1 VTYAVAGGGGSDLIL
16 AHGVG
21 SRQDLPLPFSYAL
34 TGAVLALA
42 VSFGVLA
49 FRWRTSKLSGADSG
63 RNLAGSLGEFA
74 DSAELRW
81 FLRLFGLAVAGFV
94 AWCLLA
100 GPDLAKNPA
109 PYFIYV
115 LFWVGLVPASL
126 LFGPIWRLINPLRTL
141 HLVFCKLLRLDP
153 DDPPFDLP
161 RWVGN
166 WPATIGLA
174 SFVWMELCAKN
185 RDSTGTLTTYVSLYA
200 GANLL
205 GAMAYGRRWFTQCD
219 GFEVFSAL
227 IGRLSVLGRR
237 SDGAVVLRNPLDNLD
252 ATPQLPGLVPMLGVM
267 LGSTAFDS
275 FTSTTWWYDRTYDS
289 SLSPQTLASI
299 ALACSIGAVTAA
311 FCIAAWLGGI
321 LSGRGPAGAATAFA
335 HSLVPIAVGYLI
347 AHYFSLLIFGGQQAI
362 IYASDPMVD
371 GSNIFGTADWNV
383 NYTFITVGQIATV
396 QVVSIVTG
404 HVLGVFSAHDRSV
417 RLFPP
422 RSAVLGQIPMMVLM
436 VGYTIGGLSL
446 LFKG

>member
-1 VTYAVAGGGGSDLIL
+1 VLTNGPAGGGSDLIL

-34 TGAVLALA
+34 TGAVLALL
-42 VSFGVLA
+42 VSFAVLG
-49 FRWRTSKLSGADSG
+49 FRWRTSKLSGAESG
-63 RNLAGSLGEFA
+63 RTLAGSLGEFA

-81 FLRLFGLAVAGFV
+81 LLRLAGLAVAGFV
-94 AWCLLA
+94 GWCLLA

-115 LFWVGLVPASL
+115 LFWVGLVPLSL
-126 LFGPIWRLINPLRTL
+126 LFGPFWRLVNPLRTV
-141 HLVFCKLLRLDP
+141 HLIICTLLRLDP
-153 DDPPFDLP
+153 DDPPYAMP
-161 RWVGN
+161 RRLGY
-166 WPATIGLA
+166 WPAAVGLA

-205 GAMAYGRRWFTQCD
+205 GAMAYGRRWFAQCD

-237 SDGAVVLRNPLDNLD
+237 SDGAVVLRNPLNNLD
-252 ATPQLPGLVPMLGVM
+252 ATPALPGLVAVLGVM

-275 FTSTTWWYDRTYDS
+275 FTSTTWWYNRTYDS
-289 SLSPQTLASI
+289 DLSPQTLATI
-299 ALACSIGAVTAA
+299 ALAISIGAVTAA
-311 FCIAAWLGGI
+311 FCIASW
-321 LSGRGPAGAATAFA
+321 LSGVLSRRGPAGTATAFA
-335 HSLVPIAVGYLI
+335 HSLIPIAVGYLI
-347 AHYFSLLIFGGQQAI
+347 AHYFSLLLFAGQQAI

-371 GSNIFGTADWNV
+371 GSNIFGTADWTV

-417 RLFPP
+417 RLFPA
-422 RSAVLGQIPMMVLM
+422 RAAVIGQIPMMVLM
-436 VGYTIGGLSL
+436 VTYTIGGLSL

>member
-1 VTYAVAGGGGSDLIL
+1 VLTSVRAGGGSDLVL

-49 FRWRTSKLSGADSG
+49 FKWRTSKLSGADSG
-63 RNLAGSLGEFA
+63 RTLAGALGEFA
-74 DSAELRW
+74 DSPELRW
-81 FLRLFGLAVAGFV
+81 LLRLFGLAVSAFV
-94 AWCLLA
+94 GWALLA

-126 LFGPIWRLINPLRTL
+126 IFGPIWRLLNPLRTA
-141 HLVFCKLLRLDP
+141 HLLICKVLRIDP
-153 DDPPFDLP
+153 DDPPFEMP
-161 RWVGN
+161 RWLGH
-166 WPATIGLA
+166 WPAAIGLA
-174 SFVWMELCAKN
+174 SFVWLELCAKN

-205 GAMAYGRRWFTQCD
+205 GAMAYGRRWFAQCD
-219 GFEVFSAL
+219 GFEVFSAT

-237 SDGAVVLRNPLDNLD
+237 SDGAVVLRNPLNNLD
-252 ATPQLPGLVPMLGVM
+252 ATPQLPGLVAVLGVM

-275 FTSTTWWYDRTYDS
+275 FTSTTWWYNRTYDS

-299 ALACSIGAVTAA
+299 ALVLSIGAVTTA
-311 FCIAAWLGGI
+311 FCIAAWLAGV
-321 LSGRGPAGAATAFA
+321 LSRRGAPGTATAFA

-347 AHYFSLLIFGGQQAI
+347 AHYFSLFLFADQQAI
-362 IYASDPMVD
+362 VYASDPMVD
-371 GSNIFGTADWNV
+371 GSNIFGTAQWDV

-417 RLFPP
+417 RLFP
-422 RSAVLGQIPMMVLM
+422 A
-436 VGYTIGGLSL
+436 
-446 LFKG
+446 

>member
-1 VTYAVAGGGGSDLIL
+1 MSAGPVAGGSDLLL

-21 SRQDLPLPFSYAL
+21 SRQDLPLSFGYVL

-49 FRWRTSKLSGADSG
+49 LRWRSSKLTGAASG
-63 RNLAGSLGEFA
+63 RTLAGSLGEFV

-81 FLRLFGLAVAGFV
+81 TLRVLGLAVSGFFL
-94 AWCLLA
+94 WSIIA
-100 GPDLAKNPA
+100 GPDLAKNPG
-109 PYFIYV
+109 PYFLYV

-126 LFGPIWRLINPLRTL
+126 LFGPVWRALNPLRTL
-141 HLVFCKLLRLDP
+141 HLLVCMVLRLDP
-153 DDPPFDLP
+153 DDPPYRLP
-161 RWVGN
+161 AWVGY
-166 WPATIGLA
+166 WPAAAGLA
-174 SFVWMELCAKN
+174 SFVWLELCANN

-205 GAMAYGRRWFTQCD
+205 GAMAFGQQWFAKCD

-237 SDGAVVLRNPLDNLD
+237 ADGAVVLRNPLNNLD
-252 ATPQLPGLVPMLGVM
+252 ATPAAPGLVAVVGVM

-275 FTSTTWWYDRTYDS
+275 FTSTTWWYDRTYS
-289 SLSPQTLASI
+289 SDLSPQTLASI
-299 ALACSIGAVTAA
+299 ALAVSIGAVTAA
-311 FCIAAWLGGI
+311 FCVAAWLAG
-321 LSGRGPAGAATAFA
+321 LLAGRGAAGTATAFA

-347 AHYFSLLIFGGQQAI
+347 AHYFSLLVFAGQQAI

-371 GSNIFGTADWNV
+371 GSNIFGTADWTV
-383 NYTFITVGQIATV
+383 NYTVISVGQIATV
-396 QVVSIVTG
+396 QMVSIVTG

-417 RLFPP
+417 RLFPT
-422 RSAVLGQIPMMVLM
+422 RSAVIGQLPMMVLM
-436 VGYTIGGLSL
+436 IAYTIGGLSL
-446 LFKG
+446 LFSE